1 MTLAAFVVS
10 SVIMAIAFRVATRG
24 AGLSGM
30 YWAAAG
36 LGALVFVLAA
46 VSLWQQLSAWTALA
60 LVLAI
65 MTGSLAATG
74 DGFGRL
80 TNALNRQRLT
90 IYLLSV
96 FANLWLL
103 FIAIPLSTY
112 LSSPEELGIDI
123 GYLLQTNGQLGVL
136 ALYLCVLLY
145 ALSPTSRMRTVLA
158 LLALWTLALVITYAF
173 VLPFGYPLMSGLT
186 FEQVDTGTARLALRA
201 AADLVIAS
209 VLAAGVIWL
218 VLRLSARRLALAVGL
233 ICLSVVGMAG
243 AGAWRDTRTGAVTAG
258 ADEPGPRQPLSLS
271 TAGNNVLILFL
282 DRFMG
287 SYVESILQDDPTLAD
302 RLSGFVWYPKTVS
315 AGQNSIAG
323 IHPMLGGYDYSPDAM
338 NERRRSLAELS
349 VEAFSIL
356 PYNFA
361 KKGYDV
367 NVVNPR
373 GLGFTI
379 NGDCSLIKIE
389 HVRCSHVPLSIL
401 ADEASAARFPMREM
415 AKAGYTDLLILLAS
429 MRVAPYTVKEAVYK
443 RGSWEQFLVH
453 SAGTTFRE
461 WATLRALPRLTATSD
476 SRPAYNIISNIL
488 THEPYYM
495 GEDCRPRTERL
506 RLDPSEVRRRGFSS
520 LFDLQHSIAARCA
533 LHLVADYIDFLRKA
547 GVYDN
552 TRIIVVSDHGIVG
565 PVLDRSERAVAGG
578 TTANE
583 FVRTRSVLL
592 VKERNARGALRTSE
606 DFLPN
611 AEVPRIACEE
621 IGGCVN
627 PYLGSKPIV
636 TAGRDDPFKVFIV
649 PWQFEAQNPDSFVV
663 KSTLEL
669 RGKDPFAAIGW
680 VTVN

>member
-1 MTLAAFVVS
+1 
-10 SVIMAIAFRVATRG
+10 
-24 AGLSGM
+24 
-30 YWAAAG
+30 
-36 LGALVFVLAA
+36 
-46 VSLWQQLSAWTALA
+46 
-60 LVLAI
+60 
-65 MTGSLAATG
+65 
-74 DGFGRL
+74 
-80 TNALNRQRLT
+80 
-90 IYLLSV
+90 
-96 FANLWLL
+96 
-103 FIAIPLSTY
+103 
-112 LSSPEELGIDI
+112 
-123 GYLLQTNGQLGVL
+123 
-136 ALYLCVLLY
+136 
-145 ALSPTSRMRTVLA
+145 
-158 LLALWTLALVITYAF
+158 
-173 VLPFGYPLMSGLT
+173 
-186 FEQVDTGTARLALRA
+186 
-201 AADLVIAS
+201 
-209 VLAAGVIWL
+209 
-218 VLRLSARRLALAVGL
+218 
-233 ICLSVVGMAG
+233 
-243 AGAWRDTRTGAVTAG
+243 
-258 ADEPGPRQPLSLS
+258 
-271 TAGNNVLILFL
+271 VLILFL

-669 RGKDPFAAIGW
+669 RGKDPFAAAGW